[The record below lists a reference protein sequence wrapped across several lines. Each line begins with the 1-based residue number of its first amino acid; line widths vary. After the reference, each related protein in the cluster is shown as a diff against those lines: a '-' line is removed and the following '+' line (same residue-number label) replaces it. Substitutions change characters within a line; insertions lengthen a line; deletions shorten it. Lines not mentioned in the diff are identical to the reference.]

1 MTPSRTQILAIINN
15 TIRTEDIKRSLVYWY
30 RKSLGQGE
38 EIGIGPQ
45 TMAMPFEGTIV
56 FVDLAPGAN
65 WAHPCLYLLIDSKS
79 LEARVVEASFP
90 PGIDQSDE
98 NYIPILRYGEKPE
111 HERCP
116 SAFDK

>member
-1 MTPSRTQILAIINN
+1 MAPGSAQILVIINSL
-15 TIRTEDIKRSLVYWY
+15 IRQEDIRRSLIYWY
-30 RKSLGQGE
+30 KKTLGEGE
-38 EIGIGPQ
+38 EIRIGPQ

-65 WAHPCLYLLIDSKS
+65 WAHPCLYLLIDSQS

-111 HERCP
+111 HERCLG
-116 SAFDK
+116 AFDK